1 MLSAHLMKNNRSVQM
16 GLTTD
21 PKNVFNFIKL
31 TYYSFEKTFI
41 LFCLKCIQGIMK
53 KIQTNFYSTIFFMR
67 LQELPENLLS

>member
-41 LFCLKCIQGIMK
+41 LFCF
-53 KIQTNFYSTIFFMR
+53 T
-67 LQELPENLLS
+67 EL